1 MAFLEKRYRRNG
13 IEVPIQCIKVKMTQS
28 GRQKSFHYHDYT
40 ELLFG
45 LSGEVVAYVGNE
57 SYRLTE
63 GSMLIVHNYDI
74 HDVLGTGIPS
84 EYIVVK
90 FLPSILFTAEQTLSE
105 YSYALL
111 LLQNTHTRKTFFTKE
126 ELADTAVPSLFIRLM
141 DEWYGEKF
149 GYELS
154 LRADVTVIFMHIM
167 RKWRDENPN
176 LVSGISGSAHSE
188 LLHKA
193 ISIIDTDYATVTET
207 ECAARIGLSPSYFSR
222 IFKSVMQ
229 VSFPDYVNRIRMRNA
244 ERLLLS
250 GDVSITEI
258 SECVGFSSCA
268 YFISCFRKA
277 YGTTPAK
284 YRKRLRGE

>member
-1 MAFLEKRYRRNG
+1 MAFLEKRYKRNG
-13 IEVPIQCIKVKMTQS
+13 IEVPIQCISMNKSKLETQ
-28 GRQKSFHYHDYT
+28 KNYHYHDYT

-45 LSGEVVAYVGNE
+45 LSGEVDAYVGNE
-57 SYRLTE
+57 CYRLTE
-63 GSMLIVHNYDI
+63 GDMLIVHNYDI
-74 HDVLGTGIPS
+74 HDVLGRGVES
-84 EYIVVK
+84 RYIVVK
-90 FLPSILFTAEQTLSE
+90 FLPSILFTQEQTLSE

-111 LLQNTHTRKTFFTKE
+111 LLQNTHTRKNFFTKR
-126 ELADTAVPSLFIRLM
+126 ELSDTAIPSLFLRLWE
-141 DEWYGEKF
+141 EWQGEKF
-149 GYELS
+149 GYELA

-167 RKWRDENPN
+167 RKWREENPD
-176 LVSGISGSAHSE
+176 LVKGITVSGHSE

-193 ISIIDTDYATVTET
+193 ISIIDNEYASVTET

-222 IFKSVMQ
+222 VFKSAMQ
-229 VSFPDYVNRIRMRNA
+229 MSFPDYVNRIRMRNA

-250 GDVSITEI
+250 GEVSITEI

-277 YGTTPAK
+277 YGSTPAK